1 MAGAASCS
9 TTPRR
14 SVVADYDL
22 DRYSA
27 TAANDHFCS
36 MTLEPSSRQPA
47 LDGLR
52 GLAIALVLC
61 FHGGWPWMPGGY
73 LGVSVFFTLSG
84 FLITRLLLEEH
95 ARSGTIQI
103 RRFTTRRLRRL
114 MPASLAC
121 VSGVLTLRLAGRFD
135 DSTNLG
141 RDALAAVTQIA
152 NWVQLLGPSSY
163 AEQIAGAR
171 SPLGHY
177 WSLAIEEQFYW
188 TWPLVMVLLLRS
200 RRPIRGIVWLAAA
213 ATLTAPAVAMRWG
226 GDAAYWSTPARAG
239 EILVGAALA
248 ALTTGR
254 KLPRRVAKV
263 GPPALITILVCA
275 VTWSSD
281 RGPAYQGALPLF
293 AIVSAALIAALL
305 VPGRL
310 SGLFSTAPLVRL
322 GEISYGVYLYH
333 WPIFLLIPD
342 GSRPRVI
349 NFALQLALTLAV
361 AEVSHRF
368 LEQPIRNGVVR
379 PRRDWS
385 LATIA
390 TAAIVTAALTLPLAG
405 VDVFAHPELAA
416 GQLRPADRPA
426 ELFSTAAIARPP
438 GPAPPIAVPSTI
450 ASPPRSDG
458 ANPPLVPPDGAS
470 ARPTVPVD
478 PTLPAVPSR
487 PIRILVVGD
496 SVAWSLGNG
505 LVEWADAHPDYA
517 EVGQVIAISCGFIR
531 HGSVPA
537 FDGLGYTEPCE
548 EMLSER
554 LPEALGQLRPDIVVL
569 MSTRADVADRVWNEA
584 EGTLSNDDVRFTT
597 RQLADYVAFTDGVL
611 DTGAPGVVW
620 ITPPTA
626 RRGDGADEPMMDEDA
641 MQRLREIVGAMA
653 HHESGRVSVVDLAG
667 WYLGSGMDEVRSRPD
682 GVHFIGSSSSEVA
695 ERFLAARLVRA
706 ALGLS
711 ADQRSASQRSPS

>member
-1 MAGAASCS
+1 
-9 TTPRR
+9 
-14 SVVADYDL
+14 
-22 DRYSA
+22 
-27 TAANDHFCS
+27 

-52 GLAIALVLC
+52 GLAIAFVLC
-61 FHGGWPWMPGGY
+61 FHGGWSWMPGGY

-121 VSGVLTLRLAGRFD
+121 VSGVLALRLAAQFD

-141 RDALAAVTQIA
+141 RDAVAAVTQIA

-188 TWPLVMVLLLRS
+188 TWPLVMILLLRS

-213 ATLTAPAVAMRWG
+213 ATLAAPVIAVRWG
-226 GDAAYWSTPARAG
+226 ADAAYWSTPARAG

-248 ALTTGR
+248 ALTMRRT
-254 KLPRRVAKV
+254 LPLHVAKV
-263 GPPALITILVCA
+263 GPPALIVILVCA
-275 VTWSSD
+275 VTWPSD

-293 AIVSAALIAALL
+293 AVVSAALIAGLL
-305 VPGRL
+305 VPGTL
-310 SGLFSTAPLVRL
+310 TSLFSAAPLVRL

-333 WPIFLLIPD
+333 WPIFLLIPG
-342 GSRPRVI
+342 GSLPRVVT
-349 NFALQLALTLAV
+349 FALQLAVTLAV
-361 AEVSHRF
+361 AEASYRF

-390 TAAIVTAALTLPLAG
+390 TAATVTAALTLPLAS
-405 VDVFAHPELAA
+405 VDMFAHPELAA
-416 GQLRPADRPA
+416 GQLRPTAGPA
-426 ELFSTAAIARPP
+426 ALASTAAIARPP
-438 GPAPPIAVPSTI
+438 VPERAPTAKPSTT
-450 ASPPRSDG
+450 STPSRSDG
-458 ANPPLVPPDGAS
+458 ADPAPIPSDAAT
-470 ARPTVPVD
+470 ARPKPAVD
-478 PTLPAVPSR
+478 LTLPAVPSR
-487 PIRILVVGD
+487 PIRVLVVGD

-531 HGSVPA
+531 NGSVPA

-548 EMLSER
+548 EMLNER
-554 LPEALGQLRPDIVVL
+554 LPEALDQLRPDIVVL

-584 EGTLSNDDVRFTT
+584 EGVLSNDDDRFTT

-611 DTGAPGVVW
+611 DAGVPDVVW

-626 RRGDGADEPMMDEDA
+626 RHGDGADEPMMHEDA
-641 MQRLREIVGAMA
+641 MQRQREVVEAMA
-653 HHESGRVSVVDLAG
+653 HHDSGRVSVIDLAG

-695 ERFLAARLVRA
+695 ERFLAARLVRT

-711 ADQRSASQRSPS
+711 TDQRSASQRSPS